1 MTLIQAIILGIV
13 QGLTEFLPVSSTG
26 HLVLT
31 QKLFGINEPTMAF
44 DTLLH
49 MGTLIAVFVVFKDD
63 IISILKKPFQKLT
76 WLLIVGTIPT
86 AIIGILFK
94 DKFEQ
99 MFQSGS
105 TLGFE
110 FIATGLILLWAGAL
124 RSGHKGVKE
133 TTFLDAAFI
142 GVMQGVAIMPAVS
155 RSGLTISGALFRKL
169 DREFAARFSFLMS
182 IPAILGAA
190 VFQVKDILEV
200 GGGTGISTGAMIGGA
215 IAAAL
220 AGYVSIKY
228 MLEVLRK
235 GSMKYFA
242 YYVFIIG
249 VLVIIDQHLT
259 HIFF

>member
-1 MTLIQAIILGIV
+1 MNLIQAIILGIV

-31 QKLFGINEPTMAF
+31 QKIFGITEPTMAF

-49 MGTLIAVFVVFKDD
+49 LGTLIAVFAVFKDD

-76 WLLIVGTIPT
+76 LLLIVGTIPT
-86 AIIGILFK
+86 AIIGIAFK
-94 DKFEQ
+94 DYFEQ
-99 MFQSGS
+99 VFQSGS

-110 FIATGLILLWAGAL
+110 FIATGIILLWAGSL
-124 RSGHKGVKE
+124 RSGRKGERE
-133 TTFLDAAFI
+133 TTYLDAAII

-155 RSGLTISGALFRKL
+155 RSGLTISGALFRNL
-169 DREFAARFSFLMS
+169 DREFAARFSFLLS

-190 VFQVKDILEV
+190 VFQVKDIMEV
-200 GGGTGISTGAMIGGA
+200 GGGTGISTGAMVGGA

-228 MLEVLRK
+228 MLQVLRK
-235 GSMKYFA
+235 GNVKYFA
-242 YYVFIIG
+242 YYVFVIG
-249 VLVIIDQHLT
+249 ILVIIDQHLT